1 MDGFVFFRLF
11 YFGYSDLQLFAI
23 FILEVNFSETYLMTG
38 VDNNI
43 SEPLKFEIFGGV
55 TARPPYKARA
65 FGTCDNVSPP
75 RYKRPTALHSF

>member
-1 MDGFVFFRLF
+1 
-11 YFGYSDLQLFAI
+11 
-23 FILEVNFSETYLMTG
+23 MTG

-65 FGTCDNVSPP
+65 FGTCDNAPPSPLQKTYGP
-75 RYKRPTALHSF
+75 AFLLTSVNTLPLRI